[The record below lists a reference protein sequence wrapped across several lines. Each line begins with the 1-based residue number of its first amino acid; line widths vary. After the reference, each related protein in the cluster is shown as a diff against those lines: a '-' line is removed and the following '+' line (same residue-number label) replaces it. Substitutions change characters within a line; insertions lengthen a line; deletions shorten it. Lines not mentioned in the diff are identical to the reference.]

1 MSLTVSDPRDRPLF
15 RDLPG
20 SIQGDSGCTAPGCR
34 GKLIDMITYII
45 VGLVAGAIAKAL
57 LPGRIGG
64 GWLSTLV
71 LGLVGAFVGGIIADV
86 VFHTGA
92 YSLLPRIGWATTGA
106 VVVLAVKGWLSS
118 RPSS

>member
-1 MSLTVSDPRDRPLF
+1 MR
-15 RDLPG
+15 
-20 SIQGDSGCTAPGCR
+20 R
-34 GKLIDMITYII
+34 GKLIVMITYII

>member
-1 MSLTVSDPRDRPLF
+1 MGTSFSAILQAAQKTPWFRSPSWRRDTQLANRV
-15 RDLPG
+15 R
-20 SIQGDSGCTAPGCR
+20 S
-34 GKLIDMITYII
+34 
-45 VGLVAGAIAKAL
+45 AGAIAKAL

>member
-1 MSLTVSDPRDRPLF
+1 MR
-15 RDLPG
+15 
-20 SIQGDSGCTAPGCR
+20 R
-34 GKLIDMITYII
+34 GKLIGMITYII

-71 LGLVGAFVGGIIADV
+71 LGLVGALVGGIIAAV

-106 VVVLAVKGWLSS
+106 GVGRAVNEAVVTALLGTVFSRRLVPTITGTLLSALFVGFQI
-118 RPSS
+118 